1 MHCKAFVNN
10 SSSNVQ
16 LSKTQQSKIIQSAG
30 FLGRLLGLLLK
41 ADLPLIKNA
50 LKPWRKSILVPL
62 ELTAAVLA
70 ADAAIYKKFLGSG
83 MATSIILNKWMD
95 DIMKT
100 VKSLEEYGL
109 LIKGVSKT
117 IKNEEKEEKCGFLRM
132 WLGTLGASLIGKL
145 LTGKGVKAKIPGQ
158 GLIKASEETIR
169 AGQGF

>member
-1 MHCKAFVNN
+1 M
-10 SSSNVQ
+10 
-16 LSKTQQSKIIQSAG
+16 
-30 FLGRLLGLLLK
+30 
-41 ADLPLIKNA
+41 
-50 LKPWRKSILVPL
+50 
-62 ELTAAVLA
+62 A
-70 ADAAIYKKFLGSG
+70 ADAAIYKKVLGFG

-117 IKNEEKEEKCGFLRM
+117 IKNGEKEQKCGFLRM